1 MTGLD
6 LIEDGNIIVYVPSD
20 PEWIIKRDDKGLIR
34 KWNQDTK
41 EWTLSKISYN
51 CLMELNWTV
60 IEIITAIEALKRN
73 KVIKYD
79 SNDVIYKQING
90 INYRWSTTSGWV
102 HSDSMNSE
110 GHEGYQSEINWT
122 EVDDPTPSKPRVR
135 VYSQQGNEYV
145 GRFEYDQSVY
155 GYVNYETHKGQKL
168 YFCDDGSYHLPHKC
182 EWKE

>member
-51 CLMELNWTV
+51 CLMELNWAV
-60 IEIITAIEALKRN
+60 IEITLMLNKITAIE
-73 KVIKYD
+73 
-79 SNDVIYKQING
+79 
-90 INYRWSTTSGWV
+90 
-102 HSDSMNSE
+102 
-110 GHEGYQSEINWT
+110 
-122 EVDDPTPSKPRVR
+122 DDPTPSKPRVR

-155 GYVNYETHKGQKL
+155 GYVRYEIRKGQKL
-168 YFCDDGSYHLPHKC
+168 YLCDDDSYHLPHKC